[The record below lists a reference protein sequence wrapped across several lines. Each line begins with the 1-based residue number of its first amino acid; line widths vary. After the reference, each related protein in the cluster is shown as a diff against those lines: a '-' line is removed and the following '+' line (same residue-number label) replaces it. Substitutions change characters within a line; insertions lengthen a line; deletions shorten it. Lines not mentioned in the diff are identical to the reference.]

1 VNDARAPAAKPSLA
15 VRGRRTAWLRDD
27 QPSMVVTTAVFTR
40 ALGVVYLVAF
50 LSLRVQLL
58 GLFGS
63 TGILPIAE
71 YLPALAERFGGARWD
86 VLPTLLWLGTSD
98 AMLLRLCD
106 AGIVLAALAT
116 AGIAP
121 GPSLL
126 ALWALYLSFVTA
138 GRVFLSF
145 QWDTLLLEAGLLAIF
160 VAPWSPW
167 PRVAS
172 APEPSRLGVWLVRWL
187 LFRLMFASGVVK
199 LLHDDPSMPTWHELT
214 ALAYHYET
222 QCLPPWT
229 AWYAHHL
236 PLWWHRVSCALMF
249 VIELV
254 VPFLIFGPR
263 AARLGAAA
271 AFIGFQLLIVV
282 TGNYTFFNWLT
293 MALALMLCDDRALAA
308 ILLGR
313 VGRAA
318 ASPLPDP
325 PVGRLRTALGVPL
338 MLLLLLA
345 STATFARQMGGNAS
359 LPAFARPLLQR
370 LAPLR
375 SVNGYGLFARMT
387 TVRNEIVIEGSAD
400 GGTWLPYEFPWKP
413 GDVMRR
419 PTFVAPH
426 QPRLD
431 WQMWFAALTPYRANP
446 EQWFARLLGRV
457 LDGEPTVLALFAA
470 NPFADAPPRFVRAV
484 VWEYHFSA
492 PDDDGGAWWRREW
505 RGIYAPAIERRQ

>member
-1 VNDARAPAAKPSLA
+1 MALEPEHVTAGAVPVAR
-15 VRGRRTAWLRDD
+15 
-27 QPSMVVTTAVFTR
+27 PSMVVTIAVFTR
-40 ALGVVYLVAF
+40 ALGVVYLIAF
-50 LSLRVQLL
+50 LSLRVQIL

-63 TGILPIAE
+63 TGILPIGE
-71 YLPALAERFGGARWD
+71 YLTAVAERFGGTRWD
-86 VLPTLLWLGTSD
+86 VLPTLLWLGASD
-98 AMLLRLCD
+98 AVLLRLCD
-106 AGIVLAALAT
+106 AGVVLAALAA

-126 ALWALYLSFVTA
+126 ALWTLYLAFVSA

-145 QWDTLLLEAGLLAIF
+145 QWDMLLLETGLLAVF
-160 VAPWSPW
+160 VAPWAVW
-167 PRVAS
+167 PRLDATR
-172 APEPSRLGVWLVRWL
+172 EPSRLGVWLLRWL

-199 LLHDDPSMPTWHELT
+199 LLHDDPSMPTWHDLT

-249 VIELV
+249 VIELG

-263 AARLGAAA
+263 AARLIAAV

-293 MALALMLCDDRALAA
+293 MALALVLCDDRALAA
-308 ILLGR
+308 VLPGR
-313 VGRAA
+313 GGN
-318 ASPLPDP
+318 ASAVLPHP
-325 PVGRLRTALGVPL
+325 PPGRLRTAVGVPL
-338 MLLLLLA
+338 MLVLLVA
-345 STATFARQMGGNAS
+345 SAATFARQMGGGEAP
-359 LPAFARPLLQR
+359 PALARPLLQR

-387 TVRNEIVIEGSAD
+387 TVRNEIVIEGSDD
-400 GGTWLPYEFPWKP
+400 GTTWLPYEMPWKP
-413 GDVMRR
+413 GDVTRR

-431 WQMWFAALTPYRANP
+431 WQMWFAALTPYRSNP

-457 LDGEPTVLALFAA
+457 LEGEPSVLALFAA
-470 NPFADAPPRFVRAV
+470 NPFPNAPPRFVRAV
-484 VWEYHFSA
+484 VWEYRFSTPGDA
-492 PDDDGGAWWRREW
+492 SGAWWRREW
-505 RGIYAPAIERRQ
+505 RGVYAPTIQRRPD